1 MSNDELAK
9 IAIYEADT
17 DQHINIEATKDIDR
31 WGSYHFHRQIELYY
45 VILGKKIFF
54 LDGKKY
60 ILKKG
65 DVIFVNSFSS
75 HLPLP
80 DKESSRQY
88 LIKLPEQYCAS
99 LFSYMKGKKLK
110 TPYLPAAKT
119 AELQPYFH
127 TIVTEYKTMNPLVLQ
142 GNIDLLLGKLVDL
155 CGTEECTNSISG
167 DIIEQ
172 IINFIHENYKRD
184 LNLKT
189 LSEKF
194 NYSPCYFSRFFN
206 DIFGIGLSE
215 FVAYTRLIHT
225 IETYNSSICSI
236 SEAAFYN
243 GFKSLQTFYRILHK
257 YYGDDTS
264 ILQKNVNKN
273 APTTSKNKFQS
284 QKKRPNAT
292 TK

>member
-1 MSNDELAK
+1 MSNEELAK

-17 DQHINIEATKDIDR
+17 DQHVNIEATKDIDR
-31 WGSYHFHRQIELYY
+31 WGNYHFHRQIELYY
-45 VILGKKIFF
+45 VILGKKIIF

-60 ILKKG
+60 VLKKG
-65 DVIFVNSFSS
+65 DVIFANSFSS

-88 LIKLPEQYCAS
+88 LIKIPEQYCAS
-99 LFSYMKGKKLK
+99 WFSYMKGKKLK
-110 TPYLPAAKT
+110 TPYLPASKT

-127 TIVTEYKTMNPLVLQ
+127 TIVTEYKTMNPLLLQ
-142 GNIDLLLGKLVDL
+142 GNIDILLGKLIDL
-155 CGTEECTNSISG
+155 CETEECTNCLPG

-172 IINFIHENYKRD
+172 IISFIHENYKSD
-184 LNLKT
+184 LNLKI

-215 FVAYTRLIHT
+215 FIAYTRLVHT
-225 IETYNSSICSI
+225 IETYNSSNCSI
-236 SEAAFYN
+236 SDAAFYN

-264 ILQKNVNKN
+264 I
-273 APTTSKNKFQS
+273 F
-284 QKKRPNAT
+284 QKKANKAPLPQKITPQKKEKKRS
-292 TK
+292 